1 MLRLTLH
8 FTFRTLLY
16 STDLYTRTHKFRD
29 IEHTSRFARTIF
41 ELTFVRWRVFLQDI
55 YATSDLAISLVIKRR
70 QNMADLIRPI
80 DIFLVGVSSSLYGG
94 TVHISMLE
102 TKSANEY
109 EH

>member
-1 MLRLTLH
+1 
-8 FTFRTLLY
+8 
-16 STDLYTRTHKFRD
+16 
-29 IEHTSRFARTIF
+29 
-41 ELTFVRWRVFLQDI
+41 
-55 YATSDLAISLVIKRR
+55 
-70 QNMADLIRPI
+70 MADLIRPI